1 MRCPSGVGA
10 VSRRYGGRNS
20 RRGVRP
26 AKTAQGARKI
36 IRLYVDFVFS
46 YLFFAQY
53 TIHRIFIYPHP
64 FFFFCTFK
72 YQNFQID
79 LVYLLIYWY
88 WI

>member
-36 IRLYVDFVFS
+36 IRLYVAFIFS
-46 YLFFAQY
+46 CFFFAHY

-64 FFFFCTFK
+64 FFVFFLLRI
-72 YQNFQID
+72 QIPKFSN
-79 LVYLLIYWY
+79 
-88 WI
+88 

>member
-36 IRLYVDFVFS
+36 IRLYVDF
-46 YLFFAQY
+46 
-53 TIHRIFIYPHP
+53 IFHI
-64 FFFFCTFK
+64 FFCTLHNTPNFYLSSSIFCFFSFAHSNTKIFK
-72 YQNFQID
+72 
-79 LVYLLIYWY
+79 LIWFIY
-88 WI
+88 